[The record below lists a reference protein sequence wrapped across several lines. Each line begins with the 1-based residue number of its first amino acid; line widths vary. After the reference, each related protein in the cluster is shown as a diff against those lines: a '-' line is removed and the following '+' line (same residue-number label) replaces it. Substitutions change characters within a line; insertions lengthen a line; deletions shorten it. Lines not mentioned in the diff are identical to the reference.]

1 MCNLSQGVYD
11 SGYNCGYD
19 SGFEKGTD
27 TTTVHHI
34 ALLVRNKGMD
44 IEECL
49 VLLRVPETKRDEYRK
64 SVMTELGLTIC

>member
-11 SGYNCGYD
+11 SGYNSGYE

-34 ALLVRNKGMD
+34 VLLVKNKGMD

-49 VLLRVPETKRDEYRK
+49 PLLRVPETKRDEYRK
-64 SVMTELGLTIC
+64 SVRNELGMTTC